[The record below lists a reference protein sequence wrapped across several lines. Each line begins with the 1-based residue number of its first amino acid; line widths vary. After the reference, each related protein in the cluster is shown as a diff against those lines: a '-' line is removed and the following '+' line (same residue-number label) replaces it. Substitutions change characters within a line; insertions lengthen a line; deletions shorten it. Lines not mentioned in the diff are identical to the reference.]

1 MTITRLSIAAQLA
14 AWTALLACSSQQV
27 AVTHT
32 MSSTQPLSGYRSY
45 HLVVTPAPRASR
57 THWMVEA
64 SVHLDLRRKGYV
76 PVDRGSAD
84 LLVTYDTDI
93 ASGGDMRV
101 SQALDGSIG
110 ARPTTSKHL
119 IILMTDTRTNQPVWR
134 GDAKGEVKA
143 GRLTQAVDSALHEIL
158 AAVPVRGEPAHQLR

>member
-1 MTITRLSIAAQLA
+1 MPNARFLIAAQLA
-14 AWTALLACSSQQV
+14 ACTALFACTSHDV
-27 AVTHT
+27 VVTH
-32 MSSTQPLSGYRSY
+32 SVSPARPLSSYPRY
-45 HLVVTPAPRASR
+45 HLVVTPAPQATR

-64 SVHLDLRRKGYV
+64 AVHHDLRTKGYI

-93 ASGGDMRV
+93 SSGGDKRV
-101 SQALDGSIG
+101 SQAIDGSIS

-119 IILMTDTRTNQPVWR
+119 TILMTDVRTNQPVWR

-143 GRLTQAVDSALHEIL
+143 GRLTTSVSSALDEIL
-158 AAVPVRGEPAHQLR
+158 AAVPARGVPPLHER

>member
-1 MTITRLSIAAQLA
+1 M
-14 AWTALLACSSQQV
+14 
-27 AVTHT
+27 
-32 MSSTQPLSGYRSY
+32 
-45 HLVVTPAPRASR
+45 
-57 THWMVEA
+57 
-64 SVHLDLRRKGYV
+64 LRRKGYV

-101 SQALDGSIG
+101 SQAIDGSIG

-119 IILMTDTRTNQPVWR
+119 TILMTDTRTNQPVWR

-143 GRLTQAVDSALHEIL
+143 GRLTASVNSALDEIL
-158 AAVPVRGEPAHQLR
+158 AAVPSRGEPTHQVR